1 MDTTIDY
8 LNDVHDDLLAAAVR
22 ERAGRKRPP
31 SRGRWPQILGAAAAF
46 VVVAGLIGAIVRSG
60 GLGSDEADSGAAGA
74 TGETGAAG
82 ATGST
87 AGRDQLRGIPEAA
100 PVPAAPVPADEQAA
114 DLGFDADAAGPAE
127 APRGQTIDTRIIRTA
142 ELELTIPRDAFDE
155 RFSDVTDVAENN
167 GGFVADS
174 TARERSG
181 SVTLRVPADRFAET
195 LRELR
200 ALGEVEVQSVRG
212 QDVTAEYVDLNA
224 RLRIAKARRAVL
236 LELMETAVTI
246 EQTIRVQNALDDVQ
260 LRIEELQGS
269 LRLLDDRTSLATI
282 SLSMR
287 EEGVE
292 REQEVEEADLATAFE
307 RSVAGFVG
315 VIAAIVIGIGYLL
328 PIAILALIGWFVG
341 TRIQRRR
348 GESD

>member
-1 MDTTIDY
+1 MDTAIEY
-8 LNDVHDDLLAAAVR
+8 LNEVHGDLLAAAVR
-22 ERAGRKRPP
+22 ERSGRKRPP
-31 SRGRWPQILGAAAAF
+31 SRGRWPQILAAAAAF
-46 VVVAGLIGAIVRSG
+46 VVVAGVVGAIVRSG
-60 GLGSDEADSGAAGA
+60 GLGSDDAGSDAGSAGETGAMSATGA
-74 TGETGAAG
+74 TGEAA
-82 ATGST
+82 
-87 AGRDQLRGIPEAA
+87 
-100 PVPAAPVPADEQAA
+100 PAAPAPVEDEHAA
-114 DLGFDADAAGPAE
+114 DLADDYRFGIVFE
-127 APRGQTIDTRIIRTA
+127 DVPRGQTIDTRIIRTA

-155 RFSDVTDVAENN
+155 RFSDVTNVAEGN

>member
-1 MDTTIDY
+1 MDTAIEY
-8 LNDVHDDLLAAAVR
+8 LNEVHGDLLAVAVR
-22 ERAGRKRPP
+22 ERSGRKRPP
-31 SRGRWPQILGAAAAF
+31 SRGRWPQILAAAAAF
-46 VVVAGLIGAIVRSG
+46 VVVAGVLGAIVRSG
-60 GLGSDEADSGAAGA
+60 GPGGDDEAASDSGGAGVAGSTGA
-74 TGETGAAG
+74 TGGEAP
-82 ATGST
+82 
-87 AGRDQLRGIPEAA
+87 REAA
-100 PVPAAPVPADEQAA
+100 PATVEDQAA
-114 DLGFDADAAGPAE
+114 DPGFDGDEAGTPVE

-142 ELELTIPRDAFDE
+142 ELELSIPRDAFDE
-155 RFSDVTDVAENN
+155 RFSDVTDLAEDN

-200 ALGEVEVQSVRG
+200 ELGEVEVQSVRG

-236 LELMETAVTI
+236 LDLMGTAVTI

-269 LRLLDDRTSLATI
+269 LRLLDDRTSLATVR
-282 SLSMR
+282 LSMR

-292 REQEVEEADLATAFE
+292 REEEVEEASLATAFE

-315 VIAAIVIGIGYLL
+315 VIAAVVIGIGYLL
-328 PIAILALIGWFVG
+328 PLAILGLIGWFVAV
-341 TRIQRRR
+341 RLRRR
-348 GESD
+348 REAR